1 MRFIQLA
8 LMALSATAIRLTSKA
23 DGWWNTVSH
32 DADSAANDV
41 ARRF

>member
-23 DGWWNTVSH
+23 DGFWGY
-32 DADSAANDV
+32 ADDVEKGASALGGLL
-41 ARRF
+41 